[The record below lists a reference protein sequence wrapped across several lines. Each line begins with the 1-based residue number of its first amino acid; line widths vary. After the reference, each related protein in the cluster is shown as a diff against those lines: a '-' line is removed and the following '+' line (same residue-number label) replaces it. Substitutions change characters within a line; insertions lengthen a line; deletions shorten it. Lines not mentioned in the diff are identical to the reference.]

1 MRLIRVL
8 RHGGKRHRP
17 PVRPGQTDWRR
28 FTIAALAALALGA
41 GTIATTT
48 AASIPLSFAVAGS
61 PFSVTAQRLKAT
73 GAVQFASFRKDATGR
88 KHAVA
93 VVGIREA
100 ALYGLCQSAV
110 AHTPLGTATLLIRS
124 GEDEPVTASQ
134 MTLDL
139 ARLEGDMSFGA
150 VEMGRDAAALDAS
163 GTTGTGGV
171 YGQQARTLT
180 IKDLR
185 VAAWSLTAGMFSL
198 NGATMDVHAGDHP
211 CS

>member
-1 MRLIRVL
+1 MRSISVL
-8 RHGGKRHRP
+8 RQGGTRHRSP
-17 PVRPGQTDWRR
+17 AGRGRTNWRR
-28 FTIAALAALALGA
+28 FTVAALGALALAA

-61 PFSVTAQRLKAT
+61 PFSVTAQRLKGT

-110 AHTPLGTATLLIRS
+110 AHTPLGTVTLLIRS
-124 GEDEPVTASQ
+124 GDDEPVTASR

-139 ARLEGDMSFGA
+139 ASLEGDMSFGS
-150 VEMGRDAAALDAS
+150 VEMGRDAATLDGGGITGAS
-163 GTTGTGGV
+163 GV

-180 IKDLR
+180 IRDMR
-185 VAAWSLTAGMFSL
+185 MAAWSLTAGMFSL
-198 NGATMDVHAGDHP
+198 NGATMDVRSGDHP
-211 CS
+211 CD